1 MPAEASDSPHAQ
13 ADSALIDALIARSP
27 VLADPALKRHWR
39 RLAPWLPPAARAEL
53 SDILLDVEQACR
65 T

>member
-1 MPAEASDSPHAQ
+1 MPAEAPDAQ
-13 ADSALIDALIARSP
+13 YTEANSLDALIARSP